1 MVSKP
6 SVKAGSR
13 GPVTWGMPFIA
24 HESEAPTVPLGAQMM
39 QVLMEPEIGG
49 SGRLTIGRSHWP
61 AGGTGQPHAHE
72 GWEEMFYVLSG
83 EGQLQVGEERYALR
97 PGVVACVPERVP
109 HCVAWV
115 GEAGLEMV
123 FLLAPGVPGRVL
135 APAAAASLR
144 KGAAGEG
151 PGSGGGAKP

>member
-6 SVKAGSR
+6 DAKAGSP
-13 GPVTWGMPFIA
+13 GPVTGGIPYIA
-24 HESEAPTVPLGAQMM
+24 HESEAPLVPFGAQMM
-39 QVLMEPEIGG
+39 QVVMDPEAGG
-49 SGRLTIGRSHWP
+49 SSRLTIGRSHWP
-61 AGGTGQPHAHE
+61 AGGSGPLHAHE

-97 PGVVACVPERVP
+97 PGMVVGVPERVP

-115 GEAGLEMV
+115 GEKGLEMV

-135 APAAAASLR
+135 SPAAAASRRGDLADR
-144 KGAAGEG
+144 
-151 PGSGGGAKP
+151 GGVK